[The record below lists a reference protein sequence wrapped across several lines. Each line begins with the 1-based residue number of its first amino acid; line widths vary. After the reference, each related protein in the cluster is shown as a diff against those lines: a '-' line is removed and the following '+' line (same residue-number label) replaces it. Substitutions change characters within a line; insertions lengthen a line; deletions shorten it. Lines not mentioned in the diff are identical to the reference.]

1 MHPVSFSGSAPFFI
15 SGLFVYMYKLFVYID
30 LLVLLMNVFSWSR
43 SYLDSFSYVLF
54 WLISLIVTTWKGLIG
69 WEHEMAE
76 KWKNKITT
84 EDHTNSN
91 K

>member
-1 MHPVSFSGSAPFFI
+1 MHSFSASGGAPFFI

-54 WLISLIVTTWKGLIG
+54 WLISLIATTWKGLIG

-76 KWKNKITT
+76 KWKNTITT
-84 EDHTNSN
+84 DRTNSSN
-91 K
+91 